1 LRLSTLAS
9 AICLIQFAMPAR
21 AQSQTFTVHGTRRTC
36 SDITQLDSVLTS
48 GEGAYFAGWSERDYA
63 DALAWSEACKDYGWH
78 IPGKPRVSLLK
89 AQHDRAL
96 PPVAVTPLP
105 ATPAAVAAPA
115 LIRVP
120 TPTPASVTL
129 PPAAP
134 AMPPLKSSSADASDP
149 LLSDD
154 YYNAH
159 FHEESLWVA
168 AQAHLDIGHDGPPS
182 SWVNDGSAAQLKNR
196 LTADRIVLFCAHR
209 SSNGATDVRPLLW
222 DWRHCE
228 ALEAAAY
235 KRLVSDNEFPTAGR
249 GVVLGCAGLDS
260 YLILEHCIE
269 NLVAG
274 QRR

>member
-1 LRLSTLAS
+1 LRLSTFALA
-9 AICLIQFAMPAR
+9 IGLMQFALPAR
-21 AQSQTFTVHGTRRTC
+21 AQSQTFMVHGTRRAC

-48 GEGAYFAGWSERDYA
+48 GDATYFAGWTERDYA
-63 DALAWSEACKDYGWH
+63 DAVAWSEACKEYGWH
-78 IPGKPRVSLLK
+78 IPGKPRASLLK
-89 AQHDRAL
+89 AQHDRVL
-96 PPVAVTPLP
+96 PPA
-105 ATPAAVAAPA
+105 AAPA
-115 LIRVP
+115 AIRVP

-129 PPAAP
+129 PAATP
-134 AMPPLKSSSADASDP
+134 AMPPLKSSAADKDDP

-168 AQAHLDIGHDGPPS
+168 AQAHLDIGHDGAPS
-182 SWVNDGSAAQLKNR
+182 SWVTDGSAAQLKNR
-196 LTADRIVLFCAHR
+196 LTADRIVMFCAHR

-235 KRLVSDNEFPTAGR
+235 KRVVADNEFPAAGR

-260 YLILEHCIE
+260 YLYIEHCIE

>member
-1 LRLSTLAS
+1 MF
-9 AICLIQFAMPAR
+9 I
-21 AQSQTFTVHGTRRTC
+21 VHGSRKTC

-48 GEGAYFAGWSERDYA
+48 GDHAYFSGWSERDYA

-78 IPGKPRVSLLK
+78 LPGKPRMSLLK
-89 AQHDRAL
+89 AQHDRVL
-96 PPVAVTPLP
+96 PPAAATPLP
-105 ATPAAVAAPA
+105 ATPAPAVPAA
-115 LIRVP
+115 IRMP
-120 TPTPASVTL
+120 TATPASVTL
-129 PPAAP
+129 PAATT
-134 AMPPLKSSSADASDP
+134 ADKADP

-168 AQAHLDIGHDGPPS
+168 AQAHLDIGHDGNPS
-182 SWVNDGSAAQLKNR
+182 SWVSDGSAAQLKNR
-196 LTADRIVLFCAHR
+196 RTADKIVLFCAHR

-235 KRLVSDNEFPTAGR
+235 KRVVSDNEYPTAGR
-249 GVVLGCAGLDS
+249 GVVLGCSGLDS

-269 NLVAG
+269 NMVG
-274 QRR
+274 SSRR